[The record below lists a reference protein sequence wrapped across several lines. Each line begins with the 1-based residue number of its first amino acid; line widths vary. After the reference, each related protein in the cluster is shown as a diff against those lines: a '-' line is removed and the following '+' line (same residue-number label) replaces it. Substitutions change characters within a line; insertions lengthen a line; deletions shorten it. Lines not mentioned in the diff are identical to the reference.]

1 MPPAAVLFDM
11 DGLMFDTETLAK
23 RAWGRAIAEQGL
35 EFRDE
40 AYSRLIGRNMLDAR
54 DILID
59 AYGPDT
65 PVDALHAARVRYSD
79 LEMEERGVPL
89 KPGLQTLLEALDALG
104 MPRAM
109 ATSTSRD
116 RAQWLLSRAGL
127 SSRFRAVVCGDDI
140 ARGKP
145 EPDIFLAAARRL
157 GVPAED
163 CLVLEDSDPG
173 LRAAHAAGM
182 RSILVPDLAPVAP
195 DARALAWRIATDLSA
210 VIPLLSQW

>member
-1 MPPAAVLFDM
+1 
-11 DGLMFDTETLAK
+11 MFDTETLAK
-23 RAWGRAIAEQGL
+23 RAWSRAIVEHGMA
-35 EFRDE
+35 FRDE

-54 DILID
+54 NILID
-59 AYGPDT
+59 AYGPET
-65 PVDALHAARVRYSD
+65 PVEALHAARVRYSD
-79 LEMEERGVPL
+79 LELEERGVPL
-89 KPGLQTLLEALDALG
+89 KPGLLALLDALDALG
-104 MPRAM
+104 TPRAM

-127 SSRFRAVVCGDDI
+127 SSRFGAVVCGDDI

-157 GVPAED
+157 GAPAED